1 VYRPPALPPPKL
13 EDALFLNAG
22 YVLYLFGFH
31 TTMVRG
37 HKKQPA
43 AVKVFSVFQ
52 YLKSS
57 RTTVLA
63 QQLSTSICAI
73 LALSNTTSRALHGH
87 GSCRSLRPCWERKAC
102 QSNGASPGQFLNVQ
116 KLEPTYPQQPPD
128 LGVTKDVRVLSSGKK
143 PSRES
148 FISTIHVPLANEGQ
162 LRSYEL

>member
-1 VYRPPALPPPKL
+1 MYRAPALPPPKL
-13 EDALFLNAG
+13 EDALLLKAG
-22 YVLYLFGFH
+22 YVLYPSGFH

-57 RTTVLA
+57 RTSVLA

-73 LALSNTTSRALHGH
+73 LALSNTTSCGLHGR
-87 GSCRSLRPCWERKAC
+87 GSCRSLRTCWERKAR
-102 QSNGASPGQFLNVQ
+102 QSDGASPGQFLIVQ
-116 KLEPTYPQQPPD
+116 NLEPTYPQQPPN
-128 LGVTKDVRVLSSGKK
+128 LGITKDIRVLSSGKK

-148 FISTIHVPLANEGQ
+148 FISTIRVPLANEGQ
-162 LRSYEL
+162 VRCYEL